1 MRSGGGI
8 VVPGYKHPC
17 RYCGGLIPAD
27 SNMCPLC
34 GKVNPLGPLRC
45 PKCRNPIQRD
55 WTNCSDCGI
64 SLITECPQC
73 GEPTFFG
80 DYCEHCDAR
89 LVVVCPNKRCKKEQP
104 PIQETCIACGKSL
117 KEVRPR

>member
-1 MRSGGGI
+1 
-8 VVPGYKHPC
+8 VPGYKHPC

-34 GKVNPLGPLRC
+34 GKVGPLGPLRC
-45 PKCRNPIQRD
+45 PKCRSPIQQG

-64 SLITECPQC
+64 PLTTECPQC
-73 GEPTFFG
+73 GESTFFG

-89 LVVVCPNKRCKKEQP
+89 LVVVCSNHKCKKEQP
-104 PIQETCIACGKSL
+104 PIQETCIECGKSL
-117 KEVRPR
+117 EEVRSK